1 MAIIKY
7 SFVNGEHGNRRPL
20 GLSDHGYFHH
30 LVDDTWIGVGSGVGT
45 ELTVA
50 QLKTYVKDVRDNDPA
65 MAYEENPPLAPGSGT
80 HVWRDYTDAEIDTM
94 VDDWCSARGI
104 S

>member
-1 MAIIKY
+1 MAIIRY
-7 SFVNGEHGNRRPL
+7 SFVNGQVPSEITDSGH
-20 GLSDHGYFHH
+20 YHH

-50 QLKTYVKDVRDNDPA
+50 QLKTYVKDVRDNNPA
-65 MAYEENPPLAPGSGT
+65 MAYEENPPIVVGSGT
-80 HVWRDYTDAEIDTM
+80 YVRRAYTDAEIDTM

>member
-1 MAIIKY
+1 MGSGSGVGVGSGSSVAGG
-7 SFVNGEHGNRRPL
+7 SGSGV
-20 GLSDHGYFHH
+20 
-30 LVDDTWIGVGSGVGT
+30 GVGSGVGT

-50 QLKTYVKDVRDNDPA
+50 KLKTYVKDVRDNDPG
-65 MAYEENPPLAPGSGT
+65 MAYEENCPLAPGSGT

>member
-7 SFVNGEHGNRRPL
+7 SFVNGQVPSEITDRGH
-20 GLSDHGYFHH
+20 YHH

-50 QLKTYVKDVRDNDPA
+50 QLKTYVKDVRDNNPA
-65 MAYEENPPLAPGSGT
+65 MAYEENPPVVVGSGT
-80 HVWRDYTDAEIDTM
+80 YVRRAYTDAEIDTM